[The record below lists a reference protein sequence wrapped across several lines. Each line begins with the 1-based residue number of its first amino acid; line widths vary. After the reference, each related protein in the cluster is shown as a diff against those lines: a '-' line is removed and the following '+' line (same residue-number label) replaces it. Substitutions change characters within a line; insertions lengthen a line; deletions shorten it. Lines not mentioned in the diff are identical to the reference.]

1 MAYYK
6 ISINHVDFGVF
17 CADSKSEALD
27 ACAREAGYGDQ
38 ADYEYYLL
46 DNAAQ
51 AAGYRDWDDWGAAGP
66 ETQRPDP
73 KEILDNEY
81 DIIEIM
87 PDGPVYAYDDP
98 DSCGIYVGVESGD
111 VSAVGW
117 RDVVD
122 YGPATPEN
130 VKKAVR
136 DTIQAQLGWAR
147 EWEDDHENWVGYN
160 GPNVEELQRRWE
172 ALFPEEEM

>member
-1 MAYYK
+1 MR
-6 ISINHVDFGVF
+6 IRI
-17 CADSKSEALD
+17 E
-27 ACAREAGYGDQ
+27 
-38 ADYEYYLL
+38 
-46 DNAAQ
+46 
-51 AAGYRDWDDWGAAGP
+51 
-66 ETQRPDP
+66 ET
-73 KEILDNEY
+73 
-81 DIIEIM
+81 
-87 PDGPVYAYDDP
+87 YDDP

-136 DTIQAQLGWAR
+136 DAIQAQREWAR
-147 EWEDDHENWVGYN
+147 EWDDDHEDWAEYN